1 MSEVKSNRAWR
12 EECEALRQIC
22 RNVYEVWAG
31 SEGIPVPETCPEA
44 YLLKLVEQMRDE
56 AKKGLK

>member
-1 MSEVKSNRAWR
+1 MTTHHAALIGEV
-12 EECEALRQIC
+12 EHLRQIC

-31 SEGIPVPETCPEA
+31 SEGIPEPTTCSEA
-44 YLLKLVEQMRDE
+44 YLLSLVIAMRDE